1 VKTIVSCIRKHV
13 FAGAKK
19 NSFAPYIFMVLCVY
33 AVLVSAYTGLFFPMD
48 ITIIR
53 CILSAA
59 VVLVYV
65 GFERSPLRSE
75 TIAFL
80 TPFVIVSILTFGA
93 VLFGGDFLLFTYTI
107 GAAMISLTYM
117 KPRGLAVYIIAISVM
132 QAFIMLVFNVN
143 LLGATFTTVYNY
155 LYFMVAV
162 AMNYLVYVFCKSY
175 SQTLQALTVATDEA
189 HKASLAKS
197 VFLSNMSHEIRTP
210 MNAIIGMVAIGKS
223 SDKIDDAHYS
233 LNKIENASVHLLG
246 IINNVLDMSKIESN
260 KFELSFTEFNF
271 AKMLQTVVNV
281 ISFRVDEKK
290 QSFTYHVD
298 ESIPPVLY
306 GDDQCLAQVITNL
319 LGNAVKFTPEGGSV
333 SLVCRLV
340 EEDDDICMIQ
350 VEVTDS
356 GIGVS
361 PEQQSQLFQAFQQA
375 DSNTT
380 RKFGGTGLGL
390 SISKNLVEMM
400 GGEIWVDS
408 ELNKGATFYFTFQAM
423 RCTSIDGSLKA
434 ADLEDGATAGST
446 GDVDDIGL
454 QSDEPHAPE
463 PPNLKDKCLL
473 LAEDIEI
480 NREIIISLLEPTSL
494 EIVCAENGAEAVK
507 MFRDEPDRFD
517 ILFMD
522 VQMPE
527 MDGYEATK
535 RIRALEA
542 KQGKSVPIIAMT
554 ANVFREDI
562 ELCLESGMNDHLG
575 KPLDI
580 EKVLKM
586 LKKYLKS

>member
-1 VKTIVSCIRKHV
+1 V

-33 AVLVSAYTGLFFPMD
+33 AVLVSAYTALFFPRD
-48 ITIIR
+48 VTIIR
-53 CILSAA
+53 IILSAA
-59 VVLVYV
+59 VVLAYV
-65 GFERSPLRSE
+65 ALERSPLRSE
-75 TIAFL
+75 TVAFL

-117 KPRGLAVYIIAISVM
+117 KTRGLAIYIIAISVV
-132 QAFIMLVFNVN
+132 QAFIMLVFSVN

-155 LYFMVAV
+155 LYFIVAV

-223 SDKIDDAHYS
+223 SDKIDEAHYS

-260 KFELSFTEFNF
+260 KFELSYTEFSF
-271 AKMLQTVVNV
+271 SEMLKTVVNV
-281 ISFRVDEKK
+281 ISFRVNEKK

-298 ESIPPVLY
+298 DRIPPILY
-306 GDDQCLAQVITNL
+306 GDDQCLAQIITNL
-319 LGNAVKFTPEGGSV
+319 LGNAVKFTSEGGSV
-333 SLVCRLV
+333 CLVSRLV
-340 EEDDDICMIQ
+340 EEEDDFCMIQ
-350 VEVTDS
+350 IEVKDS
-356 GIGVS
+356 GIGIS
-361 PEQQSQLFQAFQQA
+361 SEQQSQLFQAFQQA

-400 GGEIWVDS
+400 GGDIWVES
-408 ELNKGATFYFTFQAM
+408 ELGEGATFFFTFQAK
-423 RCTSIDGSLKA
+423 RVSSEGNESANATVR
-434 ADLEDGATAGST
+434 ADKNKSADATVGTTESEPAGSNE
-446 GDVDDIGL
+446 L
-454 QSDEPHAPE
+454 QSSKQAVDEPL
-463 PPNLKDKCLL
+463 NLKDKCLL

-480 NREIIISLLEPTSL
+480 NREIIISLLEPTSV
-494 EIVCAENGAEAVK
+494 EIVCAENGAEAVRI
-507 MFRDEPDRFD
+507 FSDEPNRFD

-535 RIRALEA
+535 RIRALDAE
-542 KQGKSVPIIAMT
+542 QGNSVPIIAMT

-580 EKVLKM
+580 EKVLDM
-586 LKKYLKS
+586 LRKYLG